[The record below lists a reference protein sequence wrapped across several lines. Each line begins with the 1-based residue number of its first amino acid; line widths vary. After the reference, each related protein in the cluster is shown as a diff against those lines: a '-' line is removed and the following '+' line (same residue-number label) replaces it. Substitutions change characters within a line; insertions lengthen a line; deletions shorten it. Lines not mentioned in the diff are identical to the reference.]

1 MIEFLGNL
9 LALSLEAA
17 PWLVLGLVIGGLIK
31 ALIPTSFLQ
40 RHLSGNGFSAIFKAA
55 LFGAPLPLCSCG
67 VIPAALGL
75 RQAGASRPA
84 TVSFLVSTPETGI
97 DSVSI
102 SYALLGPFMAVV
114 RPVAAIASA
123 ITAGLLVGKTEDDG
137 EIKTSRLQV
146 DEKSSK
152 GLEKVESCCDTQ
164 TQEDASAC
172 CSSEKQALKPSCCS
186 AKPVKEVKEVSCCGS
201 EAISETMKDTSSCGS
216 TVSLASTET
225 ATDACCGTNTVATR
239 NACCGTSEQGIKKPE
254 TFLQKAWDGIVYSFV
269 DLFDKVLFWLVIGLV
284 FAALVKTF
292 VPMTFLAE
300 WGSGLPAMLVMLVIG
315 IPMYVC
321 ATASTPIAAGLLLA
335 GISPGTAMVFLMAGP
350 ATNISTLGVIGKELG
365 KRSLY
370 AYLTG
375 VGVITL
381 LTGFI
386 VDYLVKLWHIDVQ
399 AQIAHSAD
407 MVPPVIA
414 WATLLLLIA
423 VVLKLRFGKFFL
435 KPVMT

>member
-1 MIEFLGNL
+1 MVEFLNNL
-9 LALSLEAA
+9 LELSLEAA
-17 PWLVLGLVIGGLIK
+17 PWLVLGLVVGGLIK
-31 ALIPTSFLQ
+31 ALIPTALLQ
-40 RHLSGNGFSAIFKAA
+40 RHLSGQGVSAIFKAA

-75 RQAGASRPA
+75 RRAGASKPA
-84 TVSFLVSTPETGI
+84 TISFLVSTPETGI

-114 RPVAAIASA
+114 RPIAAIASA
-123 ITAGLLVGKTEDDG
+123 VTAGLLVGKTEDDG
-137 EIKTSRLQV
+137 AHST
-146 DEKSSK
+146 K
-152 GLEKVESCCDTQ
+152 GYTHSPEKVQSACCDSGTEKVSEASCCSTEAEKTVAESSCCSEPVEEASCCDSDAAKEQTSCCSTATQ
-164 TQEDASAC
+164 IEPKSGEDAC
-172 CSSEKQALKPSCCS
+172 CSSSVQAPRK
-186 AKPVKEVKEVSCCGS
+186 
-201 EAISETMKDTSSCGS
+201 T
-216 TVSLASTET
+216 
-225 ATDACCGTNTVATR
+225 
-239 NACCGTSEQGIKKPE
+239 E
-254 TFLQKAWDGIVYSFV
+254 TFLQKAWDGILYSFV
-269 DLFDKVLFWLVIGLV
+269 DLFDKVLFWLVIGLL

-292 VPMTFLAE
+292 VPITFLAE
-300 WGSGLPAMLVMLVIG
+300 WGSGLPAMLVMLLIG

-370 AYLTG
+370 AYLAG

-386 VDYLVKLWHIDVQ
+386 VDYLVKLWNIDVQ

-414 WATLLLLIA
+414 WAALLLLIA
-423 VVLKLRFGKFFL
+423 VVLKLRFGKYFL
-435 KPVMT
+435 KETLIKSNYF